1 MNSLHAW
8 NVKTRLPVLLLSI
21 SIAASAHAQSAA
33 EELEDSLR
41 RDEQDHRYQ
50 DAEDLV
56 SRTLVQ
62 RLADRAEAAM
72 SLFSELE
79 QATSVFDKRV
89 QSLLTD
95 DDGKRLAADTHAAIG
110 FVRLFEIPIATVSE
124 VRSHKSSVESILKG
138 LRQELERDNV
148 GLIPPDSLSNEING
162 HFFWAHE
169 RLARI
174 REERNWVEATVRRA
188 PRDIDLAKAPTLK
201 QSMDI
206 FMVNRI
212 DAWTRGRLEGMAD
225 AAGESKEIIKVNTRL
240 IELEKSNAEANRMW
254 REAVAEI
261 ERMKIDTEI
270 RIKQETA
277 AERERLSLARIAYE
291 NKLADLQQKE
301 KDAEA
306 ARKADEMKAQLAR
319 DKQLEEAEKPV
330 LIKRCQEPETRTT
343 LAPFLDK
350 GMVRPSGNRGTRYYD
365 TIEPV
370 PVSLKDLY
378 ACGALDETPEGL
390 DKLYWATID
399 PQDTMRTRWR
409 RSQQWRTTPALREK
423 LVKAQKLLI
432 ELGPTLVELEM
443 LQE

>member
-1 MNSLHAW
+1 
-8 NVKTRLPVLLLSI
+8 
-21 SIAASAHAQSAA
+21 
-33 EELEDSLR
+33 
-41 RDEQDHRYQ
+41 
-50 DAEDLV
+50 
-56 SRTLVQ
+56 
-62 RLADRAEAAM
+62 
-72 SLFSELE
+72 
-79 QATSVFDKRV
+79 
-89 QSLLTD
+89 
-95 DDGKRLAADTHAAIG
+95 
-110 FVRLFEIPIATVSE
+110 
-124 VRSHKSSVESILKG
+124 
-138 LRQELERDNV
+138 
-148 GLIPPDSLSNEING
+148 
-162 HFFWAHE
+162 
-169 RLARI
+169 
-174 REERNWVEATVRRA
+174 
-188 PRDIDLAKAPTLK
+188 
-201 QSMDI
+201 MDI

-378 ACGALDETPEGL
+378 AQALWMRLQRVSTSFTGRPSIRRTPCVPVGDGASSGAQRRPCG
-390 DKLYWATID
+390 KSSSK
-399 PQDTMRTRWR
+399 RK
-409 RSQQWRTTPALREK
+409 SF
-423 LVKAQKLLI
+423 
-432 ELGPTLVELEM
+432 
-443 LQE
+443 